1 MHIAALGRK
10 ALFALPMMAGF
21 ALAAAA
27 GVSQT
32 LPATA
37 GETLSGKHIVVADAV
52 RGHMAVLIVGF
63 SKDAGPKCGEWA
75 KSVRADR
82 ALAGATVYQVAS
94 LEQAPGFIRGMIKSG
109 MRKGVSPAE
118 QENFVVL
125 TQEEKLWRSYLGV
138 ADDKVPYVVL
148 LDASGQQ
155 RWHGHGEAKD
165 LEPLLKAALH

>member
-1 MHIAALGRK
+1 MHKDRQGRK
-10 ALFALPMMAGF
+10 ALLGLMIAAGLT
-21 ALAAAA
+21 LAAAT

-37 GETLSGKHIVVADAV
+37 GETLSGKRIVMADAV
-52 RGHMAVLIVGF
+52 RGHMTVLIAGF
-63 SKDAGPKCGEWA
+63 SKDAGPKTGEWA
-75 KSVRADR
+75 KAVRADP
-82 ALAGATVYQVAS
+82 ALAGTAVYQIAS
-94 LEQAPGFIRGMIKSG
+94 LEQAPGFVRGMIKSG

-125 TQEEKLWRSYLGV
+125 TQDDKLWRSYLGV
-138 ADDKVPYVVL
+138 SDDKLPYVVL
-148 LDASGQQ
+148 LDAAGQQ